1 MALFEHEIL
10 SLNELSKVL
19 RVDRRTLYRW
29 RDEQEDFPPA
39 YHLGEQ
45 SVVYMREDV
54 LKWLDGKKRV
64 KSVKN

>member
-1 MALFEHEIL
+1 MALFEHEVL
-10 SLNELSKVL
+10 SLSELSKVL

-29 RDEQEDFPPA
+29 QNEQDDFPPA
-39 YHLGEQ
+39 YQLGEQ